1 MYNLHCTKKLL
12 DRLKRPIAAPTETDI
27 RLGNWYA
34 TVLFWKPQMVLV
46 VNERTLLP
54 VLLPLAPA
62 ATLVERFPQAV
73 GEALLALDVPE
84 AVIAEELQAMGYGS
98 VCKTVNRSLI
108 GMLNEFSFLAE
119 SYRHHFGT
127 SEPIAVMKK
136 LVITP
141 CRPIKYMS
149 PQERL
154 KDTLM
159 G

>member
-1 MYNLHCTKKLL
+1 MYSLHCTKKLL
-12 DRLKRPIAAPTETDI
+12 DRLKRPIAEAVEPET

-34 TVLFWKPQMVLV
+34 TVLFWKPQLVLAV
-46 VNERTLLP
+46 SEKTLLP

-62 ATLVERFPQAV
+62 TTLVERFPQAV
-73 GEALLALDVPE
+73 GEALRAMGVPE
-84 AVIAEELQAMGYGS
+84 AVIAEELQAMGQGT
-98 VCKTVNRSLI
+98 VCKTANRSLI
-108 GMLNEFSFLAE
+108 GMMNEFSFLAE

-127 SEPIAVMKK
+127 TEPIAVMKK

-141 CRPIKYMS
+141 CRPISYMS

-159 G
+159 C

>member
-1 MYNLHCTKKLL
+1 MYSLHCTKKLL
-12 DRLKRPIAAPTETDI
+12 DRLKRPIAEAVESES

-34 TVLFWKPQMVLV
+34 TVLFWKPQLVLA
-46 VNERTLLP
+46 VNEKTLLP

-62 ATLVERFPQAV
+62 TTLVERFPQAV
-73 GEALLALDVPE
+73 GEALRALEVPE
-84 AVIAEELQAMGYGS
+84 AVIAEELQAMGQGTVY
-98 VCKTVNRSLI
+98 KTVDRSLI
-108 GMLNEFSFLAE
+108 GMMNEFSFLAE

-127 SEPIAVMKK
+127 TEPIAVMKK

-154 KDTLM
+154 KDTLIC
-159 G
+159 

>member
-12 DRLKRPIAAPTETDI
+12 DRLKRPIAEAVEPET

-34 TVLFWKPQMVLV
+34 TVLFWKPQMVLA

-62 ATLVERFPQAV
+62 VTLVERFPQAV
-73 GEALLALDVPE
+73 GEALKALDVPE

-98 VCKTVNRSLI
+98 VCKTANRSLI
-108 GMLNEFSFLAE
+108 GMMNEFSFLAE

-127 SEPIAVMKK
+127 TEPIAVMRK

-141 CRPIKYMS
+141 CRPIKYLS
-149 PQERL
+149 PQEVL
-154 KDTLM
+154 SQICL
-159 G
+159 